1 MFESNEELFQAV
13 NELIAN
19 LEKGDFNFSALELKR
34 GFQSIN
40 GLTDGWALFLQ
51 SILSVQ
57 NSHSVNIDAN
67 DLDKLQSIYE
77 TVYFILYQEK
87 PKPWWQ
93 LG

>member
-40 GLTDGWALFLQ
+40 GLTDGWLCSCSPF
-51 SILSVQ
+51 
-57 NSHSVNIDAN
+57 
-67 DLDKLQSIYE
+67 
-77 TVYFILYQEK
+77 
-87 PKPWWQ
+87 
-93 LG
+93 